1 MKRCLYVLLTLLF
14 ATVLVACGGNGSDEQ
29 TGGDLPADATM
40 QICVGSESV
49 WYYQG
54 ILNDYVKENNLPFKI
69 KVTGV
74 DTGKYTDSFLLDT
87 TRGADIFVTAHDNLG
102 KLLAGSGTIAP
113 VTDEDLVAN
122 IEDTI
127 DPIFQDVIYMS
138 AAGGQSEFYAVP
150 IIKQALVLFYNKDY
164 LSDSDVVSWEKIL
177 EVAESKGKLAT
188 TYIGSDGFTLSVYPA
203 SMPVYME
210 LIKNGCAATIL
221 ETGAVIQVP
230 LFVNDIA
237 NK

>member
-1 MKRCLYVLLTLLF
+1 MTNLQWQGDVDLTESIIY
-14 ATVLVACGGNGSDEQ
+14 GKI
-29 TGGDLPADATM
+29 GDDATK
-40 QICVGSESV
+40 VGNLKNWFQV
-49 WYYQG
+49 V
-54 ILNDYVKENNLPFKI
+54 ILGNSLNGNDYVKENNLPFKI

-122 IEDTI
+122 IEETI

-177 EVAESKGKLAT
+177 EVAESKGKLAKIT
-188 TYIGSDGFTLSVYPA
+188 S
-203 SMPVYME
+203 
-210 LIKNGCAATIL
+210 IL
-221 ETGAVIQVP
+221 LEIP
-230 LFVNDIA
+230 F
-237 NK
+237 

>member
-1 MKRCLYVLLTLLF
+1 MAGLII
-14 ATVLVACGGNGSDEQ
+14 S
-29 TGGDLPADATM
+29 
-40 QICVGSESV
+40 
-49 WYYQG
+49 YYQG

-138 AAGGQSEFYAVP
+138 AAGGQSESASAP
-150 IIKQALVLFYNKDY
+150 CGCRPAGGSVLP
-164 LSDSDVVSWEKIL
+164 EKSGHHHGL
-177 EVAESKGKLAT
+177 CPGTGK
-188 TYIGSDGFTLSVYPA
+188 PA
-203 SMPVYME
+203 
-210 LIKNGCAATIL
+210 G
-221 ETGAVIQVP
+221 
-230 LFVNDIA
+230 
-237 NK
+237 